1 LGNLSLSF
9 TNPRPVIKALIFDLD
24 NCLSAAVEV
33 GAQLF
38 EPAFDLIRRANR
50 GTLTDAEL
58 KEAFSDCWRHP
69 LDFVAAKHRFS
80 KQMLDAGWEVFARM
94 EVEVPMHGYPDL
106 DVLAELPVQRFLVT
120 SGFRRLQEG
129 KVKALGIE
137 HLFTEIH
144 IDAIDEPDRQGKL
157 RIFETILDRHELRP
171 EEVLVVGDNADSE
184 IEAGN
189 RLWIKTVQV
198 LRPGVARAS
207 NAAHHIQTL
216 TELKE
221 LARLDHG
228 TSFLESAR

>member
-1 LGNLSLSF
+1 M
-9 TNPRPVIKALIFDLD
+9 IKAIIFDLD

-38 EPAFDLIRRANR
+38 EPAFKAIRRANR
-50 GTLTDAEL
+50 GTLTEAEL

-80 KQMLDAGWEVFARM
+80 KEMLDAGWEVFAQM

-120 SGFRRLQEG
+120 SGFRRLQES

-137 HLFTEIH
+137 HLFTAIH

-157 RIFETILDRHELRP
+157 RIFETILDRHGFKP
-171 EEVLVVGDNADSE
+171 DEVLVVGDNADSE
-184 IEAGN
+184 IDAGN

-198 LRPGVARAS
+198 LRPGVTRAS
-207 NAAHHIQTL
+207 KATHHIRGL
-216 TELKE
+216 AELKE
-221 LARLDHG
+221 LVQLDRG
-228 TSFLESAR
+228 TSFLEPAR